1 MKHLPVSLQPLS
13 DIGFPFNLFQQLE
26 EFPDMWLWW
35 ILHHMDRHLLFS
47 IFFFFFLYPQAD
59 LRLLSFCYVG
69 VAAMMWGFVVAWQA
83 LELQTLE
90 LQAFLLMAQ
99 CRCCGLRKLRVFR
112 NSLMWW
118 HMWMQEWVCAA
129 SLWIGERGSYF
140 RGCGS
145 LVLGYS
151 LYIFSL
157 VHQYIPFQE
166 HFCIYNYKLT

>member
-35 ILHHMDRHLLFS
+35 ILHHMDHHLLFS
-47 IFFFFFLYPQAD
+47 IFFFFLSLSSGWLKTAE
-59 LRLLSFCYVG
+59 LLLHW
-69 VAAMMWGFVVAWQA
+69 VAALMWGFVVAWQA
-83 LELQTLE
+83 QELQTLE

-112 NSLMWW
+112 SSLMWW

-129 SLWIGERGSYF
+129 SLPLDWRTWELFQGLWQPGPWLQ
-140 RGCGS
+140 
-145 LVLGYS
+145 LV
-151 LYIFSL
+151 YIFSCAPIHSFPRIL
-157 VHQYIPFQE
+157 AFTTI
-166 HFCIYNYKLT
+166 N